1 MQDKQHYR
9 VTLASAP
16 HLPQHGPAAS
26 SFEADI
32 A

>member
-16 HLPQHGPAAS
+16 YLPQHGLAAS
-26 SFEADI
+26 SFEVDI